1 MILKDPGT
9 AKARNMST
17 AGHVV
22 LLVSGLSVA
31 GCVMSSGTDTS
42 DLLDQVQGGQGSN
55 SPSLGSS
62 PISHHEAP
70 SPSLIEPTIVTIVER
85 PVERSVALGQ
95 LLNPRGRDAIGREL
109 QKELKR
115 VGCYAGE
122 LNGAWTKSTRQAMKV
137 FTDRVNAKLPI
148 DKPDDFLLALV
159 VGYPNKVCGV
169 PCPSGQSLSRTQQ
182 CIPDVLLARSGR
194 TKLTA
199 SRKPT
204 HVTNARTV
212 TTTVASGV
220 SVPPGW
226 TEHPDDVAPGEP
238 SSPSAGIPH
247 KRSAPR
253 RVMKKHWQSPARH
266 ERAWAS
272 DFFRHRDRFSLY

>member
-1 MILKDPGT
+1 
-9 AKARNMST
+9 MST

-22 LLVSGLSVA
+22 LLLSGLSVA
-31 GCVMSSGTDTS
+31 GCVMSSGRDTS
-42 DLLDQVQGGQGSN
+42 DLLDQVQQGGQGPN
-55 SPSLGSS
+55 SPSSSSS
-62 PISHHEAP
+62 PIRHDEAP

-85 PVERSVALGQ
+85 PAERSLALGQ
-95 LLNPRGRDAIGREL
+95 PLNPRGRDAIGREL

-148 DKPDDFLLALV
+148 DKPDDILLALV
-159 VGYPNKVCGV
+159 QAYPNKVCGV
-169 PCPSGQSLSRTQQ
+169 PCPSGQSLSHSQQ

-204 HVTNARTV
+204 HVTNTRTV
-212 TTTVASGV
+212 TTTAAGGV
-220 SVPPGW
+220 SVPPEW
-226 TEHPDDVAPGEP
+226 TPPEWTGHSDDVAPGEP
-238 SSPSAGIPH
+238 PSSSADTPH
-247 KRSAPR
+247 KRSASR
-253 RVMKKHWQSPARH
+253 RAMKKHWQSPARH

-272 DFFRHRDRFSLY
+272 DFLRHRDRFSLY